1 MVGAPQTLVST
12 SLIVL
17 LVVVSVPDTVL
28 VSTPLMMLLVLV
40 AVPDMAPESKVVA
53 PEVVVSEVVAE
64 VLTPPG
70 MEGEV
75 EGITERLGG
84 G

>member
-1 MVGAPQTLVST
+1 MGGPQTLLVI

-28 VSTPLMMLLVLV
+28 VSTPLIMLLVLV
-40 AVPDMAPESKVVA
+40 TVPDMAPVSKVVSPKVLVSKVVA
-53 PEVVVSEVVAE
+53 EGVM
-64 VLTPPG
+64 PPG
-70 MEGEV
+70 KEGEV

>member
-1 MVGAPQTLVST
+1 MSV
-12 SLIVL
+12 SLIMP
-17 LVVVSVPDTVL
+17 LVVVAVPDTVL
-28 VSTPLMMLLVLV
+28 VSTPLRVLLVLV
-40 AVPDMAPESKVVA
+40 AVPDKAPVSKVVA
-53 PEVVVSEVVAE
+53 PEVVVSKVVAE
-64 VLTPPG
+64 GVTAPG